1 MKKGKRQHTAEF
13 KAKVAFEALRGE
25 LSSAELASKFE
36 VHPTQVAK
44 WKRQLLESG
53 AEIFGSARERREKD
67 DEAEKDRLL
76 KKIGQLQMEV
86 DWLKKK
92 FPFLE

>member
-36 VHPTQVAK
+36 VHPTQIAK

-53 AEIFGSARERREKD
+53 AEIFGSGRERRAKD

-76 KKIGQLQMEV
+76 KKIGKLQMEV

>member
-13 KAKVAFEALRGE
+13 KAKVVLEALKE
-25 LSSAELASKFE
+25 TMSSTELATKFE
-36 VHPTQVAK
+36 IHPTQIAK
-44 WKRQLLESG
+44 WKKQFTELIPEV
-53 AEIFGSARERREKD
+53 FGTAKERREKD
-67 DEAEKDRLL
+67 DEVEKDRLL